1 MASGGG
7 GKGDDS
13 EVTLVLI
20 FGLAFV
26 LGWILWA
33 MAKQPIMEGIRWIK
47 WAELSVFQLVDPA
60 LAQDRKMLE
69 NLKNDQVTV
78 RELDQQASKS
88 KQELGSR
95 DYYARGLLA
104 PSLLWDVSNHIGNY
118 TRWPIALVLSG
129 FAIFFMF
136 FSKKTKFRTA
146 YDLEGLMRLQAKHW
160 PVITPILDFDPAQA
174 NARRPG
180 EPVPQK
186 LPPFSEALSPEEWVV
201 FNQIPFVN
209 KVPEKEAL
217 RRAFLQQ
224 LGPRWTGLG
233 CLSIAQRCL
242 FAAFALKG
250 AQRRKESDVLLG
262 KIALVWNF
270 KDDFVPT
277 AELMAEVNKYI
288 NDPAIG
294 GEALKIA
301 DHFAF
306 RTTALLGVLKWARN
320 RGGVLAPATFVWLRA
335 HDRALWYPLNNLG
348 RRSYHAEASG
358 VMAHFMA
365 ELAAG
370 RPLPIPRVETAVMA
384 LLQYWSDPEKH
395 LATKGVP
402 VVPEREKSKP
412 KKGWV

>member
-1 MASGGG
+1 MSSAGG

-33 MAKQPIMEGIRWIK
+33 MAKQPIVEGIRWVK
-47 WAELSVFQLVDPA
+47 WAELSVFQLVDPS
-60 LAQDRKMLE
+60 LAQDRKLLE
-69 NLKNDQVTV
+69 DLKNDQATI
-78 RELDQQASKS
+78 RDMNQQASKAKREIS
-88 KQELGSR
+88 PREF
-95 DYYARGLLA
+95 YERGLLA
-104 PSLLWDVSNHIGNY
+104 PPILWGASNHIGSY
-118 TRWPIALVLSG
+118 TRWPIAFVLFG
-129 FAIFFMF
+129 FAIFYMF

-146 YDLEGLMRLQAKHW
+146 YNLESLMRLQAQHW
-160 PVITPILDFDPAQA
+160 PVITPVIDFDPAQH

-180 EPVPQK
+180 EEVPHS

-201 FNQIPFVN
+201 FNQVPFVN
-209 KVPEKEAL
+209 KAPEKEAL
-217 RRAFLQQ
+217 RRAFLPQ
-224 LGPRWTGLG
+224 LGPRWTGLS
-233 CLSIAQRCL
+233 CLTTAQRCL

-250 AQRRKESDVLLG
+250 AQRRRESDVLLG
-262 KIALVWNF
+262 KIALMWNI
-270 KDDFVPT
+270 KTDFTPT

-288 NDPAIG
+288 NDPKIG
-294 GEALKIA
+294 GEALKVA

-306 RTTALLGVLKWARN
+306 RTTALLGVLKWARM

-402 VVPEREKSKP
+402 VVPTRAPTKG
-412 KKGWV
+412 KKGWI